1 MSSFLDPAL
10 RGSEPRRPA
19 GYISGT
25 TLSFRG
31 TEDSYTRGFWSVA
44 LLLRCAGLALGLALG
59 SLASNAHAE
68 LDYLTPQSWNGSCTQ
83 NQHDNNQ
90 CGARTYCE
98 NRAANPLTTAC
109 VETPNPSGGFFF
121 WVGTCHIDG
130 YFPIQSSVPE
140 SVNGWVCVNEPPPP
154 PECPIPAG
162 ETEQITSGSPLG
174 SSTCYQN
181 CLMTTRG
188 RWPGAPWVGGPN
200 GRTYWYIGTSTGE
213 YCETPSGAQPSA
225 PFENYTDEDGCYQG
239 FDGRYCPK
247 GGGDCPNQVT
257 AGGGVY
263 CRMPPDA
270 QPCNEGGGPS
280 GDSYCGQD
288 DPNYEEPSDSDGNA
302 DSDGDGIPN
311 KDDPAPE
318 DPDADGD
325 GTPDGEQDGDGNG
338 IPDGEPGGVEDDGD
352 GDSANGEQGSHDG
365 GTCEKDERKEPD
377 CSDDMDPTRCAL
389 AIELFHVRCDQELWR
404 DDLKGTEEFNEDS
417 DGDSLLD
424 DSNEKNKVKK
434 ADIDVSEYF
443 DGFDDSGF
451 LQGSSSAPVLD
462 FQFYGKSYQFDMTPF
477 WDLAGMLGYLILAM
491 AYFWAARIVAEG
503 I

>member
-1 MSSFLDPAL
+1 MFSFLEISCAASIGYPSQG
-10 RGSEPRRPA
+10 RG
-19 GYISGT
+19 
-25 TLSFRG
+25 LS
-31 TEDSYTRGFWSVA
+31 V
-44 LLLRCAGLALGLALG
+44 LLRCAGLALGLAFYTVI
-59 SLASNAHAE
+59 APQAAH
-68 LDYLTPQSWNGSCTQ
+68 
-83 NQHDNNQ
+83 
-90 CGARTYCE
+90 GAT
-98 NRAANPLTTAC
+98 
-109 VETPNPSGGFFF
+109 
-121 WVGTCHIDG
+121 
-130 YFPIQSSVPE
+130 FPIQTWTAYCVGGENDDGQDFTDCSYQRTGGTTFEVLTQECNRTVSYEYNYVCRQTDH
-140 SVNGWVCVNEPPPP
+140 SNGNRSFFRGWCEASHLHPVQQQNGGWACTDEPPPP
-154 PECPIPAG
+154 PECPIDPG
-162 ETEQITSGSPLG
+162 VTQQVVSSSPLG
-174 SSTCYQN
+174 SSACYSN
-181 CLMTTRG
+181 CVMTTSSSG
-188 RWPGAPWVGGPN
+188 SVPWIEVN
-200 GRTYWYIGTSTGE
+200 GVRRYFYDATSTGV
-213 YCETPSGAQPSA
+213 YCEESDGAEPSEPWD
-225 PFENYTDEDGCYQG
+225 EYTDEDGCYQG
-239 FDGRYCPK
+239 FDGRYCP
-247 GGGDCPNQVT
+247 GGGGGCPNSVT
-257 AGGGVY
+257 APNGQTY
-263 CRMPPDA
+263 CRAPETDES
-270 QPCNEGGGPS
+270 CNEAGGS
-280 GDSYCGQD
+280 TGDWYCGQD

-311 KDDPAPE
+311 ADDPYPE

-325 GTPDGEQDGDGNG
+325 GTQDGEQDGDGNG
-338 IPDGEPGGVEDDGD
+338 IPDGEPGGIEDDGD
-352 GDSANGEQGSHDG
+352 GDSGNGEQGSHDG
-365 GTCEKDERKEPD
+365 GTCEKGERREPD

>member
-1 MSSFLDPAL
+1 M
-10 RGSEPRRPA
+10 
-19 GYISGT
+19 T
-25 TLSFRG
+25 
-31 TEDSYTRGFWSVA
+31 
-44 LLLRCAGLALGLALG
+44 
-59 SLASNAHAE
+59 
-68 LDYLTPQSWNGSCTQ
+68 
-83 NQHDNNQ
+83 
-90 CGARTYCE
+90 
-98 NRAANPLTTAC
+98 
-109 VETPNPSGGFFF
+109 
-121 WVGTCHIDG
+121 
-130 YFPIQSSVPE
+130 
-140 SVNGWVCVNEPPPP
+140 EPPTFPQCDEDP
-154 PECPIPAG
+154 WANYVNARCERWTEPFSGQGEEYRWRRWGCPDSHPRLIPANGVVSDRWGYVCTDEEPECPIPAG
-162 ETEQITSGSPLG
+162 EIEQITSGSPLG

-311 KDDPAPE
+311 KDDPAPD

-338 IPDGEPGGVEDDGD
+338 IPDGEPGGIEDDGD
-352 GDSANGEQGSHDG
+352 GDSGNGEQGSHDG

>member
-1 MSSFLDPAL
+1 MF
-10 RGSEPRRPA
+10 
-19 GYISGT
+19 
-25 TLSFRG
+25 SFREIPAV
-31 TEDSYTRGFWSVA
+31 TSTQHFSSPRWA
-44 LLLRCAGLALGLALG
+44 WTLLRCAGLALGLAFCSLVSMPADAAQYFYRAYNQGLG
-59 SLASNAHAE
+59 GPEVFTWAMTADAACSQLPLGGVASGSGSGGNCVYQNDGQNA
-68 LDYLTPQSWNGSCTQ
+68 LSGNWRRRQCTDDQ
-83 NQHDNNQ
+83 IIVQD
-90 CGARTYCE
+90 
-98 NRAANPLTTAC
+98 
-109 VETPNPSGGFFF
+109 PSG
-121 WVGTCHIDG
+121 WYCSDEV
-130 YFPIQSSVPE
+130 
-140 SVNGWVCVNEPPPP
+140 

-311 KDDPAPE
+311 KDDPDPD

-325 GTPDGEQDGDGNG
+325 GTSDGEQDGDGNG
-338 IPDGEPGGVEDDGD
+338 IPDGEPGGIEDDGD
-352 GDSANGEQGSHDG
+352 GDSGNGEQGSHDG

-377 CSDDMDPTRCAL
+377 CSDDMDSTRCAL

>member
-1 MSSFLDPAL
+1 MTTHSS
-10 RGSEPRRPA
+10 G
-19 GYISGT
+19 
-25 TLSFRG
+25 
-31 TEDSYTRGFWSVA
+31 
-44 LLLRCAGLALGLALG
+44 
-59 SLASNAHAE
+59 
-68 LDYLTPQSWNGSCTQ
+68 
-83 NQHDNNQ
+83 
-90 CGARTYCE
+90 
-98 NRAANPLTTAC
+98 
-109 VETPNPSGGFFF
+109 
-121 WVGTCHIDG
+121 
-130 YFPIQSSVPE
+130 SVPWIQKA
-140 SVNGWVCVNEPPPP
+140 S
-154 PECPIPAG
+154 G
-162 ETEQITSGSPLG
+162 ERI
-174 SSTCYQN
+174 YFYD
-181 CLMTTRG
+181 
-188 RWPGAPWVGGPN
+188 A
-200 GRTYWYIGTSTGE
+200 TSTGV
-213 YCETPSGAQPSA
+213 YCDESDGAEPQEPWD
-225 PFENYTDEDGCYQG
+225 EYTDEDGCYQG
-239 FDGRYCPK
+239 FDGRYCPG
-247 GGGDCPNQVT
+247 GGGDCPNSVT
-257 AGGGVY
+257 APNGQRF
-263 CRMPPDA
+263 CRSPDTDDS
-270 QPCNEGGGPS
+270 CNEDGGS
-280 GDSYCGQD
+280 TGDWYCGQD
-288 DPNYEEPSDSDGNA
+288 DPNYEEPGDSDGNA

-311 KDDPAPE
+311 SDDPHPD

-338 IPDGEPGGVEDDGD
+338 IPDGELGGIEDDGE
-352 GDSANGEQGSHDG
+352 GDSGNGERGSHDG
-365 GTCEKDERKEPD
+365 GTCEKDERREPD

>member
-25 TLSFRG
+25 TLSFKG
-31 TEDSYTRGFWSVA
+31 TGDSYTRGFRSVA
-44 LLLRCAGLALGLALG
+44 LLLRCAGLVVGLAL
-59 SLASNAHAE
+59 SSVATAQLPEDPKARLSAWSFVPKHITNAADVHAGHVAE
-68 LDYLTPQSWNGSCTQ
+68 CQTTPPNGS
-83 NQHDNNQ
+83 
-90 CGARTYCE
+90 
-98 NRAANPLTTAC
+98 
-109 VETPNPSGGFFF
+109 
-121 WVGTCHIDG
+121 
-130 YFPIQSSVPE
+130 SSV
-140 SVNGWVCVNEPPPP
+140 CVFTEHADPQNYYPAPTRHWCLEGQVYHDTGTTYRCDIPHT
-154 PECPIPAG
+154 ECPLDAG
-162 ETEQITSGSPLG
+162 TSSNITSGEPLG
-174 SSTCYQN
+174 SSTCYEN

-188 RWPGAPWVGGPN
+188 RWPGAPWVGGPD

-213 YCETPSGAQPSA
+213 YCETPSGAEPSA

-239 FDGRYCPK
+239 FDGRYCPS
-247 GGGDCPNQVT
+247 GGDDCPNRVT

-263 CRMPPDA
+263 CRMPPDS

-288 DPNYEEPSDSDGNA
+288 DPNYEEPSDNDGNA
-302 DSDGDGIPN
+302 DSDGDGIIN
-311 KDDPAPE
+311 ADDPAPD

-338 IPDGEPGGVEDDGD
+338 IPDGEPGGIEDDGD
-352 GDSANGEQGSHDG
+352 GDSGNGEQGSHDG

>member
-1 MSSFLDPAL
+1 
-10 RGSEPRRPA
+10 
-19 GYISGT
+19 
-25 TLSFRG
+25 
-31 TEDSYTRGFWSVA
+31 
-44 LLLRCAGLALGLALG
+44 
-59 SLASNAHAE
+59 
-68 LDYLTPQSWNGSCTQ
+68 
-83 NQHDNNQ
+83 
-90 CGARTYCE
+90 
-98 NRAANPLTTAC
+98 
-109 VETPNPSGGFFF
+109 VE
-121 WVGTCHIDG
+121 
-130 YFPIQSSVPE
+130 
-140 SVNGWVCVNEPPPP
+140 
-154 PECPIPAG
+154 
-162 ETEQITSGSPLG
+162 
-174 SSTCYQN
+174 
-181 CLMTTRG
+181 
-188 RWPGAPWVGGPN
+188 GPN
-200 GRTYWYIGTSTGE
+200 GRTYWYEGTSTGE
-213 YCETPSGAQPSA
+213 YCEAPSDAQSA
-225 PFENYTDEDGCYQG
+225 PPFENYTDEDGCYMG
-239 FDGRYCPK
+239 FDGRYCPS
-247 GGGDCPNQVT
+247 GGGSCPNSAT
-257 AGGGVY
+257 APDGGVY
-263 CRMPPDA
+263 CRRPPDSE
-270 QPCNEGGGPS
+270 PCNEGGGPS

-288 DPNYEEPSDSDGNA
+288 DPNYQEPSDNDGNA

-311 KDDPAPE
+311 ADDPHPD

-338 IPDGEPGGVEDDGD
+338 IPDGQPGGIEDDGD
-352 GDSANGEQGSHDG
+352 GDSENGEQGSHDG

-443 DGFDDSGF
+443 EGFDDSGF
-451 LQGSSSAPVLD
+451 LQGSSSAPVFD

>member
-1 MSSFLDPAL
+1 
-10 RGSEPRRPA
+10 
-19 GYISGT
+19 
-25 TLSFRG
+25 
-31 TEDSYTRGFWSVA
+31 
-44 LLLRCAGLALGLALG
+44 
-59 SLASNAHAE
+59 
-68 LDYLTPQSWNGSCTQ
+68 
-83 NQHDNNQ
+83 
-90 CGARTYCE
+90 
-98 NRAANPLTTAC
+98 
-109 VETPNPSGGFFF
+109 
-121 WVGTCHIDG
+121 
-130 YFPIQSSVPE
+130 VPWIE
-140 SVNGWVCVNEPPPP
+140 VNGVRRYFYD
-154 PECPIPAG
+154 A
-162 ETEQITSGSPLG
+162 
-174 SSTCYQN
+174 
-181 CLMTTRG
+181 
-188 RWPGAPWVGGPN
+188 
-200 GRTYWYIGTSTGE
+200 TSTGV
-213 YCETPSGAQPSA
+213 YCEESDGAEPSEPWD
-225 PFENYTDEDGCYQG
+225 EYTDEDGCYQG
-239 FDGRYCPK
+239 FDGRYCP
-247 GGGDCPNQVT
+247 GGGGGCPNSVT
-257 AGGGVY
+257 APNGQTY
-263 CRMPPDA
+263 CRAPETDES
-270 QPCNEGGGPS
+270 CNEAGGS
-280 GDSYCGQD
+280 TGDWYCGQD

-311 KDDPAPE
+311 ADDPYPE

-325 GTPDGEQDGDGNG
+325 GTQDGEQDGDGNG
-338 IPDGEPGGVEDDGD
+338 IPDGEPGGIEDDGD
-352 GDSANGEQGSHDG
+352 GDSGNGEQGSHDG
-365 GTCEKDERKEPD
+365 GTCEKGERREPD

>member
-1 MSSFLDPAL
+1 MF
-10 RGSEPRRPA
+10 
-19 GYISGT
+19 
-25 TLSFRG
+25 SFREIPAV
-31 TEDSYTRGFWSVA
+31 TSTQHSSSPRWA
-44 LLLRCAGLALGLALG
+44 WTLLRCAGLVVGLALC
-59 SLASNAHAE
+59 SLASMPADAAQYFYRAYNQGLGGPEVFTWAMTADAACSQ
-68 LDYLTPQSWNGSCTQ
+68 LPLGGVASGS
-83 NQHDNNQ
+83 
-90 CGARTYCE
+90 GSGG
-98 NRAANPLTTAC
+98 AC
-109 VETPNPSGGFFF
+109 VYQNDGQNTLSGNWSRRQCTDDQIIVQDPSG
-121 WVGTCHIDG
+121 WYCSDEV
-130 YFPIQSSVPE
+130 
-140 SVNGWVCVNEPPPP
+140 

-311 KDDPAPE
+311 KDDPDPD

-325 GTPDGEQDGDGNG
+325 GTSDGEQDGDGNG
-338 IPDGEPGGVEDDGD
+338 IPDGEPGGIEDDGD